1 MPSCHPSVDYFPI
14 KPELYHLKTAK
25 LDYHNTYIDVT
36 VTDTQGFSYLHRLVK
51 CGCPVPNS
59 RSLSQGDRIVAVGT
73 PSIIYSPSI
82 RSRISEGTNLSALS
96 ARSADIEL
104 ALLSPFGVPGYKAAN
119 IPIPFFVNGETSE
132 PTPLGRGEWIKI
144 FALLFDTVPT
154 GVQAFKE
161 IEFSYNNVK
170 LLANQAQRR
179 PSVFLNFP
187 FSFGGPPIWA
197 MPSEKQ
203 YITQYLRDA
212 NVDYLYM
219 NDGKNTTNFDTL
231 QSITDKFK
239 WARFLL
245 LTGKFPASS
254 DTSLSSFFLDE
265 SENSTNNAI
274 AINEALRGLAAV
286 RCANVWSRTKRL
298 SELGANDF
306 FELGAIRPDLIL
318 QDLVRAVH
326 PTLEENNETTFS
338 FKHVAKLVTN
348 IIPEV
353 STDERI
359 PARNIDAL
367 FQKPKEFTSTK
378 LVLRTMVMEEVSDE
392 VVRDSDKI
400 AGSVNKALGD
410 NANITV
416 LSVKK
421 SGQIR
426 IDLSTA
432 EPPIQSPEP
441 SLESSPETSAFLIV

>member
-1 MPSCHPSVDYFPI
+1 MWLPGTEFNLYRYSSHLCTSRPPLRTVRLYVDDSPSIAFV
-14 KPELYHLKTAK
+14 A
-25 LDYHNTYIDVT
+25 
-36 VTDTQGFSYLHRLVK
+36 
-51 CGCPVPNS
+51 

-318 QDLVRAVH
+318 QDLVRAKIGNQHHPRGVH
-326 PTLEENNETTFS
+326 
-338 FKHVAKLVTN
+338 
-348 IIPEV
+348 
-353 STDERI
+353 R
-359 PARNIDAL
+359 
-367 FQKPKEFTSTK
+367 
-378 LVLRTMVMEEVSDE
+378 
-392 VVRDSDKI
+392 
-400 AGSVNKALGD
+400 
-410 NANITV
+410 
-416 LSVKK
+416 
-421 SGQIR
+421 
-426 IDLSTA
+426 
-432 EPPIQSPEP
+432 
-441 SLESSPETSAFLIV
+441 